1 MPTSTKLEWHMNVL
15 LALLFFL
22 VAVLYAAVGQ
32 GGGSGYLAVMGLVG
46 LPAPAMKP
54 TALALNVLVAA
65 IGTWKYY
72 RAGHFAMRLFWPFAV
87 TSVPFAFLGGRLSL
101 PGAAYQRVV
110 GLILLYAAFRLGRR
124 SDEKKPTSRRLA
136 VVWPLLAGGAIGF
149 LSGLVGV
156 GGGIFLGPLLLLAGW
171 ATTRT
176 TMSIT
181 AAFVLVNSA
190 AGLMGYVTTAAAF
203 PPALGWWLLVAAAG
217 GWLGAEVGSRR
228 LDPLMLNRLLALVLV
243 VGGLRMLL
251 S

>member
-1 MPTSTKLEWHMNVL
+1 MNVL

-32 GGGSGYLAVMGLVG
+32 GGGSGYLAAMGLAG
-46 LPAPAMKP
+46 LPPPAMKP
-54 TALALNVLVAA
+54 TALVLNVLVAA

-72 RAGHFAMRLFWPFAV
+72 RAGHFAPRLFWPFAV
-87 TSVPFAFLGGRLSL
+87 TSVPFAFFGGRLAL
-101 PGAAYQRVV
+101 PGETYQRIV
-110 GLILLYAAFRLGRR
+110 GLILIYAAFRLGRR
-124 SDEKKPTSRRLA
+124 SSEKKPASHRLP
-136 VVWPLLAGGAIGF
+136 VIWPLLAGAAIGF
-149 LSGLVGV
+149 LSGLIGI

-190 AGLMGYVTTAAAF
+190 AGLVGYVTTAAVF
-203 PPALGWWLLVAAAG
+203 PSELGWWLLVAAAG
-217 GWLGAEVGSRR
+217 GWFGAEFGSRR
-228 LDPLMLNRLLALVLV
+228 LDPLLLNRLLALVLI

-251 S
+251 A

>member
-1 MPTSTKLEWHMNVL
+1 MNVL
-15 LALLFFL
+15 LAILFFL
-22 VAVLYAAVGQ
+22 VAALYAAVGQ
-32 GGGSGYLAVMGLVG
+32 GGGSGYLAAMGLVG
-46 LPAPAMKP
+46 LPPPAMKP
-54 TALALNVLVAA
+54 TALVLNVLVAG

-72 RAGHFAMRLFWPFAV
+72 RAGHFAPRLFWPFAV
-87 TSVPFAFLGGRLSL
+87 TSIPFAFLGGRLVL
-101 PGAAYQRVV
+101 PGGAYQRLV
-110 GLILLYAAFRLGRR
+110 GLILLYAALRLGRR
-124 SDEKKPTSRRLA
+124 GDEKTPARHRLPL
-136 VVWPLLAGGAIGF
+136 VWPLLAGAAIGF

-156 GGGIFLGPLLLLAGW
+156 GGGIFLAPLLLLAGW

-228 LDPLMLNRLLALVLV
+228 LDPGMLHRLLALVLI

-251 S
+251 G